1 MAKEKIDYLNRDEII
16 DKISEIIKTVNS
28 DENNRSFA
36 IDGKWGIGKTFVV
49 DKIDEKF
56 ANEKDYIVFK
66 YNAWANDYYEEPL
79 VAIIATMIDQ
89 LNDYYDNTFSGTM
102 KQVFRDTSKS
112 LLEIAKSLCKSSAI
126 ILGKDKFVEI
136 AKETKNCFGKVK
148 KTVERRMIDN
158 DIDTYKSLKKILEQ
172 VRKCMSK
179 LNKKII
185 FVVDEIDRCLPD
197 YAVKVLERTH
207 HLFEEM
213 KGSVT
218 IYSMDKSQL
227 SGLIKTYYG
236 DRFSIDSYL
245 QKFIEFSLTLGEGE
259 LNEKCVDLFENYLK
273 NFTINDDNEKKEL
286 VELFMLMS
294 KDIDM
299 RQRIRIINRL
309 NLIHTL
315 FVKDK
320 CHLSVCYYEI
330 FYIIFFDYYNE
341 QTAAMEKNYFT
352 PKGGVSLSDK
362 KLTKMF
368 QSIFNGIDLHE
379 VGEIGVNLDTIQ
391 ISSMNE
397 YKKLLFFY
405 LKYGQHRKEKPL
417 SLLNEQYSKI
427 NDQVHNNEKYID
439 EFLKGVKYI
448 K

>member
-16 DKISEIIKTVNS
+16 EKVSEIIKTVNS
-28 DENNRSFA
+28 DDCNRSFA

-49 DKIDEKF
+49 DMIDEKF

-79 VAIIATMIDQ
+79 VAIITTMIDQ
-89 LNDYYDNTFSGTM
+89 LNNYYDNTFKGFTKSVIKNT
-102 KQVFRDTSKS
+102 RKS
-112 LLEIAKSLCKSSAI
+112 LIEIAKSLCKSVNIAFG
-126 ILGKDKFVEI
+126 LDKINQIGAEVQDCV
-136 AKETKNCFGKVK
+136 KKVK
-148 KTVERRMIDN
+148 NHVESQIIDN
-158 DIDTYKSLKKILEQ
+158 KIDTYKPLKQILEKI
-172 VRKCMSK
+172 RKSMSK
-179 LNKKII
+179 LKKNIV

-236 DRFSIDSYL
+236 DRFSIDSYM

-259 LNEKCVDLFENYLK
+259 LNEKCVDLFDDYLK
-273 NFTINDDNEKKEL
+273 NFTTNDDNEKKEL

-330 FYIIFFDYYNE
+330 FYIIFFDYYKKDTSTFE
-341 QTAAMEKNYFT
+341 GKYFS
-352 PKGGVSLSDK
+352 PKGGANLPNYLQEKYEMVFKD
-362 KLTKMF
+362 
-368 QSIFNGIDLHE
+368 IDLLNIK
-379 VGEIGVNLDTIQ
+379 EIGVNSEGIQ

-405 LKYGQHRKEKPL
+405 LRYGQHSKEKPL
-417 SLLNEQYSKI
+417 RLLKEQDSKI
-427 NDQVHNNEKYID
+427 KDQVHNNEKYID